1 MSRPHYLCKKVQ
13 PGEIKPMTADTIRMM
28 AQAEDLVAYG
38 IRRGLLAYPRGTEF
52 DREGRVIP
60 KIATDSE
67 PIRSIKSYPCIRA
80 YLMHDN
86 GSTYAEIAKAIHA
99 GTAKVAEIIAH
110 GREIYRRQAVEIAK
124 EGEDATQQSKRASG
138 AGNAQGGP
146 SKAETPPGW
155 EPSQPKP
162 STQGP
167 KQSDDPPSVNK
178 S

>member
-52 DREGRVIP
+52 DREGRPIP
-60 KIATDSE
+60 KLTVPSHE
-67 PIRSIKSYPCIRA
+67 TKPIEGYPCLRA

-86 GSTYAEIAKAIHA
+86 GSTHAEIGKAIHA

-110 GREIYRRQAVEIAK
+110 GREIYRRQAVETIK
-124 EGEDATQQSKRASG
+124 EGEDTTQQSKRASG
-138 AGNAQGGP
+138 AVNAQNGA
-146 SKAETPPGW
+146 SKAEPTPGVGTLPDETFHAGA
-155 EPSQPKP
+155 K
-162 STQGP
+162 
-167 KQSDDPPSVNK
+167 VNRGAPER
-178 S
+178 